1 MMCNSGSDMAQNRD
15 SMLEKSIS
23 ERFFIAQAGFGA
35 WDEEPSGIITLEN
48 NIDTIKEPLD
58 RGWNIDY
65 VRCQIVRL

>member
-1 MMCNSGSDMAQNRD
+1 MAQNGD

-48 NIDTIKEPLD
+48 NIDTIKESLD
-58 RGWNIDY
+58 RG
-65 VRCQIVRL
+65 